1 MEKSQLAA
9 GSFFVP
15 GDLKEKRERVRNT
28 QPPLF
33 TMRVALY
40 VAKATCAVNA
50 GGFLVLQ
57 KEAKSAILYLVLS
70 LGRATIHGSTDVRTS
85 ALEASQESG
94 RVWRWPRCR
103 WDRATALAKGKK
115 Q

>member
-15 GDLKEKRERVRNT
+15 GDFKEKRERVRNT

-40 VAKATCAVNA
+40 VVKATCVNRT
-50 GGFLVLQ
+50 GGFLLREIIDKATVMWYDMFKNSTVVRKIK
-57 KEAKSAILYLVLS
+57 KES
-70 LGRATIHGSTDVRTS
+70 
-85 ALEASQESG
+85 E
-94 RVWRWPRCR
+94 
-103 WDRATALAKGKK
+103 
-115 Q
+115 

>member
-40 VAKATCAVNA
+40 VAKATCVNRA
-50 GGFLVLQ
+50 GGFFV
-57 KEAKSAILYLVLS
+57 I
-70 LGRATIHGSTDVRTS
+70 
-85 ALEASQESG
+85 
-94 RVWRWPRCR
+94 
-103 WDRATALAKGKK
+103 AKGGET
-115 Q
+115 

>member
-40 VAKATCAVNA
+40 VAKATCINRT
-50 GGFLVLQ
+50 GGFCTV
-57 KEAKSAILYLVLS
+57 AK
-70 LGRATIHGSTDVRTS
+70 RAET
-85 ALEASQESG
+85 
-94 RVWRWPRCR
+94 
-103 WDRATALAKGKK
+103 
-115 Q
+115 